1 MVHIVGDIHQPLH
14 SCAYFSD
21 KFPKG
26 DRGGNDIKMSYGDKG
41 QIKNLHSLWDSVLL
55 KVQDNNV
62 MPLDQEGKVY
72 LEKYSKELMKEY
84 TREALDGKLKKN
96 WQFDSWIM
104 ESWRLCKE
112 FVYPSILKDP
122 NPSQDYI
129 RQGEKIA
136 RERLALAGYRLSD
149 LLVKFYKGYV
159 DGKSKKFT
167 QESQ

>member
-1 MVHIVGDIHQPLH
+1 
-14 SCAYFSD
+14 
-21 KFPKG
+21 
-26 DRGGNDIKMSYGDKG
+26 
-41 QIKNLHSLWDSVLL
+41 
-55 KVQDNNV
+55 
-62 MPLDQEGKVY
+62 
-72 LEKYSKELMKEY
+72 
-84 TREALDGKLKKN
+84 
-96 WQFDSWIM
+96 M